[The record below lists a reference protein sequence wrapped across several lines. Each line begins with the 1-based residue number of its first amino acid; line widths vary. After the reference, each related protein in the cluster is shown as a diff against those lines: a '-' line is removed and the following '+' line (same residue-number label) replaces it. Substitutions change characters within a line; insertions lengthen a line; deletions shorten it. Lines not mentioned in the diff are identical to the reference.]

1 MDISKPQI
9 MFCSEQPLE
18 NIDKILCS
26 VGFLKDIVVFGSPVS
41 DKHIPFRSIL
51 WNKSNNFQP
60 FDGDCKDLIAAI
72 LCSSGTTGLSK
83 GVMLTHRNILHAFRV
98 MR

>member
-9 MFCSEQPLE
+9 LFCSEQPLE
-18 NIDKILCS
+18 NIDKVLCS
-26 VGFLKDIVVFGSPVS
+26 VGFLKDIVVFGSPKS
-41 DKHIPFRSIL
+41 DRHIPFQSIL
-51 WNKSNNFQP
+51 WNKSDDFQP
-60 FDGDCKDLIAAI
+60 FDGDGKDLVAAI

-83 GVMLTHRNILHAFRV
+83 GVMLTHRNVLHEFRI

>member
-9 MFCSEQPLE
+9 IFCSEQPLE
-18 NIDKILCS
+18 NIDKVLCS
-26 VGFLKDIVVFGSPVS
+26 VGYIKDIVVFASPIS
-41 DKHIPFRSIL
+41 GKHIPFKSIL
-51 WNKSNNFQP
+51 QNKANDFQP
-60 FDGDCKDLIAAI
+60 FDGDCKDLVAAI

-83 GVMLTHRNILHAFRV
+83 GVILTHRNILHASRV